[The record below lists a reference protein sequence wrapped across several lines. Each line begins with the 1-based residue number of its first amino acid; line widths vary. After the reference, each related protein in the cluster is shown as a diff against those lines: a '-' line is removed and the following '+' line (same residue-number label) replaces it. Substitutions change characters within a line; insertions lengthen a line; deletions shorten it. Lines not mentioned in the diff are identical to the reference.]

1 VSAEISV
8 IIPTFRRRA
17 ELREAVQSV
26 LSQPN
31 VDLEI
36 IVVDDSPEGSAREVI
51 EKINDPRVTYLKNP
65 QPTGGM
71 VSKVRNLAWPQAQG
85 AYIHFLDDDD
95 VVPQGHYD
103 AIKAAFSAHPKVGMV
118 FGRIEPFG
126 DCAVED
132 LRREQSYFANAAAR
146 AAKCEQFGGKWAFVG
161 RMLFQSVL
169 LVCSASVLRREC
181 VHQLGGF
188 DSEMRYMEDGD
199 FHVRAMRM
207 FGAHFMDRV
216 VLHYRVSTPSYFMRS
231 SDPNRAT
238 LIRDG
243 WRRTLD
249 KYRKQRG
256 VVEFYALAVFARV
269 LQWGDRALS
278 QGNPPIAMPP
288 LVSPSK

>member
-1 VSAEISV
+1 
-8 IIPTFRRRA
+8 
-17 ELREAVQSV
+17 
-26 LSQPN
+26 
-31 VDLEI
+31 
-36 IVVDDSPEGSAREVI
+36 
-51 EKINDPRVTYLKNP
+51 
-65 QPTGGM
+65 
-71 VSKVRNLAWPQAQG
+71 
-85 AYIHFLDDDD
+85 
-95 VVPQGHYD
+95 
-103 AIKAAFSAHPKVGMV
+103 
-118 FGRIEPFG
+118 
-126 DCAVED
+126 
-132 LRREQSYFANAAAR
+132 
-146 AAKCEQFGGKWAFVG
+146 
-161 RMLFQSVL
+161 MLFQSVL

-188 DSEMRYMEDGD
+188 DPEMRYMEDGD

-256 VVEFYALAVFARV
+256 VVEFYELAVFARV

-278 QGNPPIAMPP
+278 QGKRPIAMPP